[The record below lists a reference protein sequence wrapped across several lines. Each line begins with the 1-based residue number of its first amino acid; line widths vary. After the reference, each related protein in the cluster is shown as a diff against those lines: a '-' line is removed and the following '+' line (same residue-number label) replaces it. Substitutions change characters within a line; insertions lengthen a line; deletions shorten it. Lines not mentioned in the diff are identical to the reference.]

1 MAMDKT
7 TTSILVGSLVGAAAY
22 GVGGASIGTSVLIGG
37 IGAAGTW
44 VALDAASASA
54 AEAENLEKE
63 LKGARRDLSDMKLKV
78 DGFIDDAAAEKKKAK
93 KAAKRRPVAA

>member
-7 TTSILVGSLVGAAAY
+7 TTSLIVGGIVGGAAYA
-22 GVGGASIGTSVLIGG
+22 VGGASIGTSVLVGA

-44 VALDAASASA
+44 VALDAADA
-54 AEAENLEKE
+54 AEAKTESLEKE
-63 LKGARRDLSDMKLKV
+63 LKGARKDVSDMKLKV

-93 KAAKRRPVAA
+93 KAAKRRPAAA